1 MATIYDVA
9 KSAGVSPATVS
20 RVLNGKATVEPSLRS
35 RVLAAVEDLHF
46 TPSSTAR
53 SLTTKRTDRIALLIP
68 DITNP
73 YYPEITRGAQDALDS
88 RGYHLI
94 LSNTDDNP
102 ERELRYVNMLEKI
115 GVDGLIISPASPAH
129 APARRKRD
137 MKQLSERLERLHI
150 PIVSVSPEP
159 PSPNADQVTVDE
171 EGAAERAVQ
180 HLIDLGHRRIAL
192 INGPRD
198 HQVSLRRRAGY
209 ERALKRAGIDQDV
222 RSMLDADFRR
232 SSGHDAMA
240 ELLRLSPRPTAV
252 FAANDLMALGAIAAL
267 HQAKLRIPQDVA
279 VIGVDNIADAADAN
293 PPLSTVSIPRLYEY
307 GRIAA
312 NLLLDR
318 LGADHA
324 MQEPRIIKLETRLIV
339 RESTVAPASS
349 SRKSPNT

>member
-20 RVLNGKATVEPSLRS
+20 RVLNGKASVEPSLRT
-35 RVLAAVEDLHF
+35 RVLAAVESLEF
-46 TPSSTAR
+46 VPSSTAR

-73 YYPEITRGAQDALDS
+73 YYPEITRGAQDALDA

-102 ERELRYVNMLEKI
+102 ERELRYINMLEKI
-115 GVDGLIISPASPAH
+115 GVDGLIISPASPVH

-137 MKQLSERLERLHI
+137 KKQLSERLERLHI

-159 PSPNADQVTVDE
+159 PAPNADQVTVDE

-180 HLIDLGHRRIAL
+180 HLIDLGHKRIAL
-192 INGPRD
+192 INGPRE

-209 ERALKRAGIDQDV
+209 ERALERAGLGIEAKL
-222 RSMLDADFRR
+222 MLDADFRR
-232 SSGHDAMA
+232 ASGHAAMDA
-240 ELLRLSPRPTAV
+240 LLKLTPRPTAV
-252 FAANDLMALGAIAAL
+252 FAANDLMALGAMAAI
-267 HQAKLRIPQDVA
+267 HHANLRIPQDIA
-279 VIGVDNIADAADAN
+279 VIGVDNIADALDAN

-318 LGADHA
+318 LGAERTAH
-324 MQEPRIIKLETRLIV
+324 EPRIIKLETRLIV
-339 RESTVAPASS
+339 RESTVATQA
-349 SRKSPNT
+349 RGARGKS